1 MKKICRSA
9 RYSNWIGAMFIR
21 FGASCCPTWDPTN
34 WFSRRLPTLFGIKSR
49 PAENEKLLRTESE
62 EEVFRKR
69 PKRKVRRRRNS
80 ADDTA
85 DSHHHQL
92 STADTAGASADVS
105 NSHSAAAGH
114 TGQNGQNLV
123 TSGGEDK
130 TISESSSFTS
140 DFSQN
145 KPGKGRSRR
154 EQAALAAKSR
164 RGGRGGYTAAN
175 LRRFAAEKKDKSS
188 DKQPDKSLDKLTA
201 IKNHSGTSSSNSTNH
216 QPVVLKGT

>member
-1 MKKICRSA
+1 MKKNINRSA

-85 DSHHHQL
+85 DSHHYQL
-92 STADTAGASADVS
+92 STADTTAGASADVP
-105 NSHSAAAGH
+105 NVHSAAAGH

-140 DFSQN
+140 DSQI

-175 LRRFAAEKKDKSS
+175 LRRFAAEKKDKSCDKQS
-188 DKQPDKSLDKLTA
+188 DKSSLTA

>member
-1 MKKICRSA
+1 
-9 RYSNWIGAMFIR
+9 MFIR

-80 ADDTA
+80 ADDTV
-85 DSHHHQL
+85 DSHQL
-92 STADTAGASADVS
+92 STADTAGASADQVT
-105 NSHSAAAGH
+105 NGHSAAASH
-114 TGQNGQNLV
+114 AGQNSQNLV
-123 TSGGEDK
+123 TSGGEEK

-140 DFSQN
+140 DSQI

-164 RGGRGGYTAAN
+164 RGRGGRGGYTAAN
-175 LRRFAAEKKDKSS
+175 LRRFAAEKKDKSLENQS
-188 DKQPDKSLDKLTA
+188 DKSLEKRSVSLTA

-216 QPVVLKGT
+216 QPVVTKGT

>member
-105 NSHSAAAGH
+105 NGHSAAAGH
-114 TGQNGQNLV
+114 TGQNLV

-140 DFSQN
+140 DSQI

>member
-1 MKKICRSA
+1 
-9 RYSNWIGAMFIR
+9 MFIR

-80 ADDTA
+80 AD
-85 DSHHHQL
+85 SHHHQL

-105 NSHSAAAGH
+105 NGHCAAAGH

-140 DFSQN
+140 DSQI

>member
-1 MKKICRSA
+1 MTRMSMNVSVGNIQSPGLGPDQTSTLYIDR
-9 RYSNWIGAMFIR
+9 
-21 FGASCCPTWDPTN
+21 TN
-34 WFSRRLPTLFGIKSR
+34 LGIKKFR

-105 NSHSAAAGH
+105 NGHSAAAGH

-140 DFSQN
+140 DSQI

-188 DKQPDKSLDKLTA
+188 EKQSDKSLDKLTA
-201 IKNHSGTSSSNSTNH
+201 IKDHSGTSSSNSTNH